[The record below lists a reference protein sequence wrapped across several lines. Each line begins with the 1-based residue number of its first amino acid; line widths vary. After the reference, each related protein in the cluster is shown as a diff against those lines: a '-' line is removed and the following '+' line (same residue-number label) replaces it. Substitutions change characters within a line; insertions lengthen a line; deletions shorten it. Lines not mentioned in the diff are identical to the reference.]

1 MAAGHPGALADL
13 RLGWTCGHGRGWA
26 CVTSGKG
33 LTSAAG
39 RQVLPNFMALQGL
52 VRSDTKHSHRV
63 WSIGGVHGRQP
74 RS

>member
-1 MAAGHPGALADL
+1 M
-13 RLGWTCGHGRGWA
+13 
-26 CVTSGKG
+26 TSGKG

-39 RQVLPNFMALQGL
+39 WQVLPNFMALQGL

-63 WSIGGVHGRQP
+63 WSIGGVHSRQP